1 MGGAGSTKSFVR
13 TFGRILQRW
22 YYDESAQDL
31 VEYAYLAAFVGLAG
45 LLVWATIV
53 QLIGARY
60 TDYNSGVQGLWE
72 SPQP

>member
-1 MGGAGSTKSFVR
+1 MGDAGSMKSFVR
-13 TFGRILQRW
+13 TFARILQRW